1 MLPPPPVTGAAV
13 GTGVGVGMAVT
24 VAVADAVTV
33 TVGDAV
39 TVTVGD
45 VVGENVGGPGDAVT
59 VTVVVGDGLWA
70 PDSVVA
76 CVAVAVSAIT
86 AAPMARQPDARMMR
100 IAIPRSCSPDRSMTV
115 TSVTDRSLAINESAS
130 PHVTKPFTPLT
141 GYTD

>member
-1 MLPPPPVTGAAV
+1 
-13 GTGVGVGMAVT
+13 MAVT

-33 TVGDAV
+33 AVADAV
-39 TVTVGD
+39 TVAVGE
-45 VVGENVGGPGDAVT
+45 VVGEYVGAADGVADTVT
-59 VTVVVGDGLWA
+59 VTVMVGDELWA

-76 CVAVAVSAIT
+76 CVAVPVSAIT

-100 IAIPRSCSPDRSMTV
+100 IAISRSCSPDRSMTV

-141 GYTD
+141 AYTD